1 MSMDRSRK
9 GLKGAASPRFAAQES
24 GHGLDG
30 TRSVA
35 MMATVA
41 ASQDPTVDTN
51 VIQALRD
58 SYDELTRSQKRIAE
72 AIVEDPEFV
81 AFATVDKMASRLGVS
96 PSTVVR
102 FTYRLGLTGYQD
114 LQERVRTLVRS
125 QMRSS
130 AAAADEHGVV
140 AHLAETAYASSLEH
154 DLSNLRQTAAGLER
168 AQLDRA
174 VDLLADARRVIV
186 VADGTAASVA
196 AYMTLALGRT
206 RGQADLVQGG
216 IDTLGRLV
224 DIDPADTVIA
234 ITFPPYAS
242 TVLRAARWAKHQKA
256 SLIALTDSPVSPV
269 GQIADIGLPIRVSG
283 IGPHNT
289 MVATMAVTNALL
301 NQLYLRNQDQ
311 AIERYATIT
320 SLMDQWDLGV
330 LKSDND

>member
-1 MSMDRSRK
+1 
-9 GLKGAASPRFAAQES
+9 
-24 GHGLDG
+24 
-30 TRSVA
+30 
-35 MMATVA
+35 MMRDVA
-41 ASQDPTVDTN
+41 ASSDSDMDAD

-58 SYDELTRSQKRIAE
+58 SYDALTRSQKRIAE

-125 QMRSS
+125 QMRSAS
-130 AAAADEHGVV
+130 AAADEHSAV
-140 AHLAETAYASSLEH
+140 AHLTDTAYARSLDQ
-154 DLSNLRQTAAGLER
+154 DLTNLRQTAAGLEL

-174 VDLLADARRVIV
+174 VDLLANARRIIV

-196 AYMTLALGRT
+196 SYLTLVLART
-206 RGQADLVQGG
+206 RGQADHIQGG
-216 IDTLGRLV
+216 LDSLGRL
-224 DIDPADTVIA
+224 IDTQPDDTIIA

-242 TVLRAARWAKHQKA
+242 TVLRAARWAKQQTA

-289 MVATMAVTNALL
+289 MVAAMATANALL
-301 NQLYLRNQDQ
+301 NQLYLRHQNH

-320 SLMDQWDLGV
+320 TLMDQWDLGV

>member
-1 MSMDRSRK
+1 MMRHV
-9 GLKGAASPRFAAQES
+9 AS
-24 GHGLDG
+24 
-30 TRSVA
+30 
-35 MMATVA
+35 
-41 ASQDPTVDTN
+41 SQDPAVDTN

-81 AFATVDKMASRLGVS
+81 AFATVDKMAGRLGVS

-140 AHLAETAYASSLEH
+140 AHLSETAYASSLEH

-168 AQLDRA
+168 VQLDRA
-174 VDLLADARRVIV
+174 VDLIGDARRVLV
-186 VADGTAASVA
+186 VADGSAASVA
-196 AYMTLALGRT
+196 SYVTLVLGRT
-206 RGQADLVQGG
+206 RGHVDEVQGG
-216 IDTLGRLV
+216 MASLGRLV
-224 DIDPADTVIA
+224 DVEPDDAVIA

-242 TVLRAARWAKHQKA
+242 TVLRAARWAKKQSA

-269 GQIADIGLPIRVSG
+269 GQIADVGLPVRVSG

-289 MVATMAVTNALL
+289 MVAAMAVANALL
-301 NQLYLRNQDQ
+301 NQLYLRRQER
-311 AIERYATIT
+311 AIERYAVIT
-320 SLMDQWDLGV
+320 GLMDEWDLGV
-330 LKSDND
+330 LKSDNE

>member
-1 MSMDRSRK
+1 MRRV
-9 GLKGAASPRFAAQES
+9 AS
-24 GHGLDG
+24 
-30 TRSVA
+30 
-35 MMATVA
+35 
-41 ASQDPTVDTN
+41 SQDPAVDTN

-81 AFATVDKMASRLGVS
+81 AFATVDKMAGRLGVS

-130 AAAADEHGVV
+130 AAAADERGVV
-140 AHLAETAYASSLEH
+140 AHLSETAYASSLEH
-154 DLSNLRQTAAGLER
+154 DLANLRQTAAGLER
-168 AQLDRA
+168 VQLDRA
-174 VDLLADARRVIV
+174 VDLIGDARRVIV

-196 AYMTLALGRT
+196 SYVTLVLGRT
-206 RGQADLVQGG
+206 RGHVDELRGG
-216 IDTLGRLV
+216 MDSLGRLV
-224 DIDPADTVIA
+224 DVEPADAVIA

-242 TVLRAARWAKHQKA
+242 TVLRAARWAKKQSA

-269 GQIADIGLPIRVSG
+269 GQIADVGLPVRVSG

-289 MVATMAVTNALL
+289 MVAAMAVANALL
-301 NQLYLRNQDQ
+301 NQLYLRRQER
-311 AIERYATIT
+311 AIERYAVIT
-320 SLMDQWDLGV
+320 GLMDEWDLGV
-330 LKSDND
+330 LKSDNE